1 MVDLD
6 GYKKLNDS
14 FGHQVGDQL
23 LVMAAKAITANLR
36 RMDVAARYGGDE
48 FVLLLPRASG
58 HEATA
63 VVTRIRDDFRL
74 ASAALLRQ
82 PDGVTMSIGIGSLRG
97 DNVAETEQLIARA
110 DAALYRAKAEGRNR
124 IIVSEALSAAGPT
137 VAA

>member
-1 MVDLD
+1 M
-6 GYKKLNDS
+6 
-14 FGHQVGDQL
+14 

-48 FVLLLPRASG
+48 FVLLLPRAGG
-58 HEATA
+58 HEASA

-82 PDGVTMSIGIGSLRG
+82 PEGVTMSIGIGSLRG
-97 DNVAETEQLIARA
+97 DNVGGTEQLVARA

-124 IIVSEALSAAGPT
+124 IILSESLPATGPT
-137 VAA
+137 IAA